1 MKLVWRSRPT
11 NVSIVTSTTTSIAP
25 STTASNVNLTEK
37 PTRAPITVTDAVAA
51 VALAEK
57 EALPKVQPEA
67 EPTSKKSKW
76 SWKLSKKRPTKTVS
90 TDLEKGASLT
100 GREARPIRLFAPVY
114 GGFGLGLAICEF
126 RFLSSHE
133 AVPYICL

>member
-1 MKLVWRSRPT
+1 MKLVWRSRRT
-11 NVSIVTSTTTSIAP
+11 NASFVTSTTTSIAP

-57 EALPKVQPEA
+57 EALPTVQPDA
-67 EPTSKKSKW
+67 EPTSQKTKW
-76 SWKLSKKRPTKTVS
+76 SWKLSKKRPTKILS

-126 RFLSSHE
+126 RSLSSHE
-133 AVPYICL
+133 TVPYICL